1 MQDVDEAAAPRGPD
15 GAPGASPPGGPP
27 PLREED
33 EGHINADFVAAVAEA
48 IRRTDGAG
56 IRDLTADLHEADVG
70 DLLEALAPE
79 DRPCFIELLGRDFDF
94 TALTEVDDAVR
105 DDILDELEPATVAE
119 GVRDLDSDDAVSILE
134 DLDEAD
140 RAEILDR
147 LPAAE
152 RDALQRAL
160 DYPEDSAGRRMQSG
174 FIAVPPFWTVG
185 QTIDFMRDTE
195 DLPDTFYEIFVVDPA
210 YHLCGTVPLDKL
222 LRSKRPVRIADIMS
236 AEPDVV
242 RATDDQ
248 EDVARLFQRYNLV
261 SAAVVDESNRLVGV
275 IMVDDIVDVIEE
287 EADEDLKALG
297 GVHAEEELS
306 HNVLDTVR
314 GRFPWLFANMIA
326 ALVASSVIRLF
337 EDSLEKMI
345 ALAVLMPIVASMG
358 GNAGTQTMTV
368 TVRALATREL
378 GRANAWRIIRRELC
392 VGALNGLGFALIM
405 GVIAAAW
412 FDLTDLG
419 VVIGLALLT
428 VLSVAAL
435 GGILIP
441 LLLNRLGVDPA
452 VSSGPFVTTITDIV
466 GFFAFLGIAT
476 LWFGLG

>member
-1 MQDVDEAAAPRGPD
+1 MTATSTRTS
-15 GAPGASPPGGPP
+15 SPPW
-27 PLREED
+27 
-33 EGHINADFVAAVAEA
+33 AEA
-48 IRRTDGAG
+48 VGRADGE
-56 IRDLTADLHEADVG
+56 RVRVLTADLHEADVG
-70 DLLEALAPE
+70 DLLEALEPE
-79 DRPCFIELLGRDFDF
+79 DRPPFIELLGRDFDF
-94 TALTEVDDAVR
+94 TALTEVDDAIR
-105 DDILDELEPATVAE
+105 EDILEELKPETVAE

-140 RAEILDR
+140 RAEILER

-152 RDALQRAL
+152 RDALKRSL
-160 DYPEDSAGRRMQSG
+160 DYPEDSAGRRMQAE

-185 QTIDFMRDTE
+185 QTIDFMRETE
-195 DLPDTFYEIFVVDPA
+195 DLPDTFYEIFVVDPTH
-210 YHLCGTVPLDKL
+210 HLCGTVPLDKL
-222 LRSKRPVRIADIMS
+222 LRSKRPVRIADIMRDD
-236 AEPDVV
+236 PDVV

-248 EDVARLFQRYNLV
+248 EDVARVFQHYNLV
-261 SAAVVDESNRLVGV
+261 SAAVTDESGRLVGV
-275 IMVDDIVDVIEE
+275 IMIDDIVDVIEE

-297 GVHAEEELS
+297 GVNAEEELS
-306 HNVLDTVR
+306 DDVLYTVR
-314 GRFPWLFANMIA
+314 SRFPWLLANMVA

-337 EDSLEKMI
+337 EDSIERMI

-368 TVRALATREL
+368 TVRALATRDL
-378 GRANAWRIIRRELC
+378 GRANAWRIIRREVC
-392 VGALNGLGFALIM
+392 VGILNGLGFAVIM
-405 GVIAAAW
+405 GVIAALW
-412 FDLTDLG
+412 FGVADLG

>member
-1 MQDVDEAAAPRGPD
+1 MRRAD
-15 GAPGASPPGGPP
+15 GDRVRA
-27 PLREED
+27 
-33 EGHINADFVAAVAEA
+33 
-48 IRRTDGAG
+48 
-56 IRDLTADLHEADVG
+56 LTVDLHEADVG
-70 DLLEALAPE
+70 DLLEALEPE

-105 DDILDELEPATVAE
+105 EDILEELKPETVAE

-140 RAEILDR
+140 RAEILEH

-152 RDALQRAL
+152 RDALQRSL
-160 DYPEDSAGRRMQSG
+160 DYPEDSAGRRMQTE
-174 FIAVPPFWTVG
+174 FIAVPAFWTVG
-185 QTIDFMRDTE
+185 QTIDFMRETE
-195 DLPDTFYEIFVVDPA
+195 DLPDTFYEIFLVDPA
-210 YHLCGTVPLDKL
+210 FHLCGTVPLDKL
-222 LRSKRPVRIADIMS
+222 LRSKRPVRMADIMDD
-236 AEPDVV
+236 EPDVV

-261 SAAVVDESNRLVGV
+261 SAAVVDDSNRLVGA
-275 IMVDDIVDVIEE
+275 IMIDDVVDVIEE

-306 HNVLDTVR
+306 DTVLDTVR
-314 GRFPWLFANMIA
+314 SRFPWLLANMVA

-337 EDSLEKMI
+337 EDSVEKMI

-368 TVRALATREL
+368 AVRALATRDL
-378 GRANAWRIIRRELC
+378 GRGNAWRIIRREVS
-392 VGALNGLGFALIM
+392 VGILNGLGFAVIM

-412 FDLTDLG
+412 FDITDLG

-428 VLSVAAL
+428 VLTVAAL

-441 LLLNRLGVDPA
+441 LLLNRLGADPA
-452 VSSGPFVTTITDIV
+452 VSSGPFVTTITEIV
-466 GFFAFLGIAT
+466 GLFAFLGIAT
-476 LWFGLG
+476 LWFGLR

>member
-1 MQDVDEAAAPRGPD
+1 M
-15 GAPGASPPGGPP
+15 
-27 PLREED
+27 RE
-33 EGHINADFVAAVAEA
+33 
-48 IRRTDGAG
+48 
-56 IRDLTADLHEADVG
+56 
-70 DLLEALAPE
+70 
-79 DRPCFIELLGRDFDF
+79 
-94 TALTEVDDAVR
+94 
-105 DDILDELEPATVAE
+105 
-119 GVRDLDSDDAVSILE
+119 LDSDDAVSILE

-140 RAEILDR
+140 RAEILER

-152 RDALQRAL
+152 RDALKRSL
-160 DYPEDSAGRRMQSG
+160 DYPEDSAGRRMQAE

-185 QTIDFMRDTE
+185 QTIDFMRETE
-195 DLPDTFYEIFVVDPA
+195 DLPDTFYEIFVVDPTH
-210 YHLCGTVPLDKL
+210 HLCGTVPLDKL
-222 LRSKRPVRIADIMS
+222 LRSKRPVRIADIMRDD
-236 AEPDVV
+236 PDVV

-248 EDVARLFQRYNLV
+248 EDVARVFQHYNLV
-261 SAAVVDESNRLVGV
+261 SAAVTDESGRLVGV
-275 IMVDDIVDVIEE
+275 IMIDDIVDVIEE

-297 GVHAEEELS
+297 GVNAEEELS
-306 HNVLDTVR
+306 DDVLYTVR
-314 GRFPWLFANMIA
+314 SRFPWLLANMVA

-337 EDSLEKMI
+337 EDSIERMI

-368 TVRALATREL
+368 TVRALATRDL
-378 GRANAWRIIRRELC
+378 GRANAWRIIRREVC
-392 VGALNGLGFALIM
+392 VGILNGLGFAVIM
-405 GVIAAAW
+405 GVIAALW
-412 FDLTDLG
+412 FGVADLG

>member
-1 MQDVDEAAAPRGPD
+1 MQDVDEATAPRMPD
-15 GAPGASPPGGPP
+15 GAPGAPP
-27 PLREED
+27 PLREAD
-33 EGHINADFVAAVAEA
+33 EGHINPDFAAAVTEA
-48 IRRTDGAG
+48 IRRTDGDYVRA
-56 IRDLTADLHEADVG
+56 LTADLHEADVG
-70 DLLEALAPE
+70 DLLEALEPD

-105 DDILDELEPATVAE
+105 EDILEELHPETVAE

-134 DLDEAD
+134 DLDEAE
-140 RAEILDR
+140 RADILER

-185 QTIDFMRDTE
+185 QTIDFMRETDG
-195 DLPDTFYEIFVVDPA
+195 LPETFYEIFVVDPS

-222 LRSKRPVRIADIMS
+222 LRSKRPVCMADIMS

-248 EDVARLFQRYNLV
+248 EDVARLFQHYNLV
-261 SAAVVDESNRLVGV
+261 SAAVVDKSNRLVGV
-275 IMVDDIVDVIEE
+275 IMIDDIVDVIEE

-297 GVHAEEELS
+297 GVHSEEELS
-306 HNVLDTVR
+306 DDVLYTVKS
-314 GRFPWLFANMIA
+314 RFPWLFANMIT
-326 ALVASSVIRLF
+326 ALVSANVISLF
-337 EDSLEKMI
+337 EGSLEKMV
-345 ALAVLMPIVASMG
+345 ALAVLMPLVASMG

-368 TVRALATREL
+368 TVRALAAREI

-392 VGALNGLGFALIM
+392 VGFLNGLAFAVIL
-405 GVIAAAW
+405 GVIAATW
-412 FDLTDLG
+412 FNLADLG
-419 VVIGLALLT
+419 MVIGLALLT

-441 LLLNRLGVDPA
+441 LLLNRLGIDPA

-466 GFFAFLGIAT
+466 GFFSFLGIAT
-476 LWFGLG
+476 LWFGLGS

>member
-1 MQDVDEAAAPRGPD
+1 MQDAEEATAPRMPE
-15 GAPGASPPGGPP
+15 GAPP
-27 PLREED
+27 PLREAD
-33 EGHINADFVAAVAEA
+33 DGHINPGFVAAVAEA
-48 IRRTDGAG
+48 VARADGDRVRA
-56 IRDLTADLHEADVG
+56 LTADLHEADVG
-70 DLLEALAPE
+70 DLLEALEPD

-105 DDILDELEPATVAE
+105 EDILEELKPETVAE

-134 DLDEAD
+134 DLDEAE
-140 RAEILDR
+140 RADILER

-185 QTIDFMRDTE
+185 QTIDFMRETE
-195 DLPDTFYEIFVVDPA
+195 DLPETFYEIFVVDPS

-222 LRSKRPVRIADIMS
+222 LRSKRPVKIADIMS
-236 AEPDVV
+236 GEPDVV

-248 EDVARLFQRYNLV
+248 EDVARLFQHYNLV

-275 IMVDDIVDVIEE
+275 IMIDDIVDVIEE

-297 GVHAEEELS
+297 GVHSEEELS
-306 HNVLDTVR
+306 DDVLYTVR
-314 GRFPWLFANMIA
+314 SRFPWLFANMVA

-337 EDSLEKMI
+337 EGSLEKMI

-368 TVRALATREL
+368 TVRALATREI
-378 GRANAWRIIRRELC
+378 GRANAWRIIRRELA
-392 VGALNGLGFALIM
+392 VGALNGLGFAIIM
-405 GVIAAAW
+405 GAIAATW
-412 FDLTDLG
+412 FDLVDLG

-441 LLLNRLGVDPA
+441 LLLSRLGVDPA

-476 LWFGLG
+476 LWFGLA